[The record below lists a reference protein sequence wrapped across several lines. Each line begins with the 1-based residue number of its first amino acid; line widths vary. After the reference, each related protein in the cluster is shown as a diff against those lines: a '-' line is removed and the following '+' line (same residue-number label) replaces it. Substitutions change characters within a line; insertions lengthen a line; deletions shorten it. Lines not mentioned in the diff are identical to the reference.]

1 MDSFNR
7 PIEDY
12 DLVFFDLETTGLYAA
27 NGDAICEVG
36 AFKMRDREIIDTFH
50 SLVNPQKP
58 IPAGAYSVHGISE
71 EEVSQAP
78 VFSEIIDKFIDFVQ
92 DSVLF
97 AYNAPFDMSFIDA
110 QLKKMHKPLLSIPVI
125 DVLLTARASFKSKKY
140 NLSVIAQNLGINC
153 SQRMHRALTD
163 VSITSQVF
171 FKAVDEL
178 KTKDIINLGDYICLF
193 GFENDAYRD
202 MIKERERQL
211 KGIINKETI
220 VSIRHLDY
228 GNIANTNE
236 VQLLD
241 ILYENG
247 YPYVLC
253 RQHQGQKVRIKL
265 SRILQIT
272 PIVPTS

>member
-1 MDSFNR
+1 MDIFNR

-12 DLVFFDLETTGLYAA
+12 DLVFFDLETTGLYA
-27 NGDAICEVG
+27 NSGDAICEIG

-50 SLVNPQKP
+50 SLINPQKP
-58 IPAGAYSVHGISE
+58 IPAGAYAVHGISE
-71 EEVSQAP
+71 EEVAQAP
-78 VFSEIIDKFIDFVQ
+78 AFNEIADEFIDFVQ
-92 DSVLF
+92 DTVLF
-97 AYNAPFDMSFIDA
+97 AYNAPFDMSFIDGE
-110 QLKKMHKPLLSIPVI
+110 LKKMHKPFLSVPVI
-125 DVLLTARASFKSKKY
+125 DVLLVARASFKSKKY
-140 NLSVIAQNLGINC
+140 NLSVIAANLGINC

-171 FKAVDEL
+171 FKGADEL
-178 KTKDIINLGDYICLF
+178 RNKEIVNLGDYICLF
-193 GFENDAYRD
+193 GFENDAYKD

-241 ILYENG
+241 ILYENS

-265 SRILQIT
+265 SRILAVT
-272 PIVPTS
+272 PVVPTS